1 MTHLTHNPS
10 LRSLRALAA
19 AAALSLAAAGPA
31 HALSTSYSVS
41 FVASTGGNGSGSFV
55 WDDVALRMT
64 SFSWTFAEG
73 SGSFT
78 DAALA
83 KTIYSPGSAR
93 SAGALLYHLLVDP
106 LAYWTS
112 TNGLLSASQGF
123 FNQAFIGSSGAV
135 TGSLPSDMLAVGYL
149 KGASAATYEMLDLSP
164 TRTVL
169 ASGSFSAVPVPEP
182 ATTAL
187 WLLGLAAIGARRAE
201 RRVSGSR

>member
-1 MTHLTHNPS
+1 MTHLARIPS
-10 LRSLRALAA
+10 LRSLRTLAA

-31 HALSTSYSVS
+31 QALSTTYSVS
-41 FVASTGGNGSGSFV
+41 FVANSGSNGSGSFV
-55 WDDVALRMT
+55 WDDVTLRMT
-64 SFSWTFAEG
+64 GFTWTFADG

-78 DAALA
+78 DTALA

-93 SAGALLYHLLVDP
+93 SEGALLYHLLVDP
-106 LAYWTS
+106 LAYWPS
-112 TNGLLSASQGF
+112 TNGLLSVSQGF

-135 TGSLPSDMLAVGYL
+135 TGSLPSDMLAISYL

-182 ATTAL
+182 ASAAL
-187 WLLGLAAIGARRAE
+187 WLLGLAAIGARRVE
-201 RRVSGSR
+201 RCGSGTR